1 MFIFGHIFPQQRAG
15 NHLVILTGHDE
26 LEQKDPGFH
35 MLSGFFSCF
44 SLVFLRFF
52 LPLYWL
58 LSFFLWFSLFLS
70 RFSIAFFLFL
80 IFFVSFLVVMR
91 CIINH
96 KTDTQL

>member
-58 LSFFLWFSLFLS
+58 LSFFSLVFFASFSVFYSFFSFLDFLCFFLS
-70 RFSIAFFLFL
+70 CHEMYNQS
-80 IFFVSFLVVMR
+80 
-91 CIINH
+91 
-96 KTDTQL
+96 